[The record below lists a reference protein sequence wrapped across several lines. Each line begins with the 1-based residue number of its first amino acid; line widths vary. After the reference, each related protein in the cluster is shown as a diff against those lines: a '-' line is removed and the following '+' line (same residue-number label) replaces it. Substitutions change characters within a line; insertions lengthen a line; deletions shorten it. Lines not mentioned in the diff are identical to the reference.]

1 MGDKAMPERSTRTAK
16 LDLRLTPE
24 AKQKL
29 QIAAESAGRTVSEFV
44 LESAMVRADET
55 LADRTRFGLD
65 ADRWKAFLEA
75 LDAPPRD
82 LPRLGR
88 LLQEPSV
95 FERGD

>member
-1 MGDKAMPERSTRTAK
+1 MPGRSTRSAK

-29 QIAAESAGRTVSEFV
+29 QVAAESAGRTVSEFV
-44 LESAMVRADET
+44 LESALVRAEET

-65 ADRWKAFLEA
+65 ADHWKAFMEA
-75 LDAPPRD
+75 LDAPPREI
-82 LPRLGR
+82 PRLGR